1 MNHTVP
7 ADFTK
12 ILLDISTRS
21 PPPAL
26 MEDAGRLARQC
37 VLDWVAV
44 TLAARHEPLV
54 GTLAATL
61 QEEGGTSQATIL
73 GWPLRLSCLQAA
85 LLNGTA
91 SHALDYDDVNYAL
104 MGHPTVPVLPALFA
118 LAEHRGLEG
127 DALLAAFLAGYE
139 FECRVGLAV
148 GPSHY
153 ARGFHA
159 TATVGALGAAVACA
173 HLLGLDRERMAHAVG
188 LAVTQT
194 AGLKSMFGTDCKPL
208 HAGNAARTGLLSA
221 LLAARGFT
229 SRTDS
234 LECDQGFAAT
244 HAEHLNAAAAL
255 ADPPMGMHL
264 RANLFKYHA
273 SCYETHATIEAS
285 ARLRRTH
292 GLRAEDISQV
302 DIRVNPYCD
311 RICNIAE
318 PASGLQAKFSLRQ
331 TAAFAL
337 AGRDTAD
344 IATFSDL
351 TVAEPVATALRGKS
365 RVVLDPSVPA
375 SQAVI
380 RVQTIRGDVHEAH
393 HDASQPMQ
401 DLNEQ
406 DARLAAKAHSLLD
419 GLYGESRCSQ
429 LLEAINGMDAPGGLR
444 RLLGCLAGTI
454 Q

>member
-1 MNHTVP
+1 MHDTSP
-7 ADFTK
+7 RDFTK
-12 ILLDISTRS
+12 TLLRICTRV
-21 PPPAL
+21 PQADQAP
-26 MEDAGRLARQC
+26 DAWRLARQC

-54 GTLAATL
+54 DALAASL
-61 QEEGGTSQATIL
+61 VEEGATPQAIVL
-73 GWPLRLSCLQAA
+73 GRSLRLSCMQAA

-104 MGHPTVPVLPALFA
+104 MGHPTVPVLPALLA
-118 LAEHRGLEG
+118 LAEYRRLEG
-127 DALLAAFLAGYE
+127 EVLLAAFMAGYE

-173 HLLGLDRERMAHAVG
+173 HLLGLDADAMAHAVG
-188 LAVTQT
+188 IAATQT

-234 LECDQGFAAT
+234 LECEQGFAAT
-244 HAEHLNAAAAL
+244 HADRLDAEAAL
-255 ADPPMGMHL
+255 AQPPLGLHL

-273 SCYETHATIEAS
+273 SCYETHATIEAT
-285 ARLRRTH
+285 ARLRREH
-292 GLRAEDISQV
+292 DLNPAAIDWVE
-302 DIRVNPYCD
+302 IRVNPYCD

-318 PASGLQAKFSLRQ
+318 PATGLQAKFSLRQ

-337 AGRDTAD
+337 TGVDTAD
-344 IATFSDL
+344 VASFSDAL
-351 TVAEPVATALRGKS
+351 VGSAESSATRAKC
-365 RVVLDPSVPA
+365 RVVLDPLVPA
-375 SQAVI
+375 SQSVV
-380 RVQTIRGDVHEAH
+380 RLRDCHGQLLEAH
-393 HDASQPMQ
+393 HDASRPMV
-401 DLNEQ
+401 DLDHQ
-406 DARLAAKAHSLLD
+406 QTRLEAKAHSLLD
-419 GLYGESRCSQ
+419 GLHGSARCD
-429 LLEAINGMDAPGGLR
+429 EIVRAVNGMGAPGGLV
-444 RLLGCLAGTI
+444 RLLGSLARCV
-454 Q
+454 